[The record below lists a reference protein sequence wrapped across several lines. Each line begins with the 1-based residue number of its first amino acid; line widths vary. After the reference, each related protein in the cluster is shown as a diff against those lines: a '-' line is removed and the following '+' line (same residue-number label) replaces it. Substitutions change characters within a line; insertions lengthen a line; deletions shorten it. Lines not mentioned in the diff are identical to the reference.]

1 MPEEVRKSADFMPI
15 FPFEAPVFP
24 KRFPSPFLSG
34 GRGTGGLGESVEKAE
49 GDKHEGGGIGR
60 KRPRKGAGGTTAVSQ
75 TDYAGP
81 SRGVYV
87 GPPTPVTTGPGSTS
101 LLSVPL
107 TATTSTSTPVY
118 QYQPSLSAQ
127 PQRTVSSQGG
137 KASED
142 RSMLGAVGG
151 LSVVGS
157 QNVILEKLPPETGAC
172 TLTPTQRL

>member
-1 MPEEVRKSADFMPI
+1 MPI
-15 FPFEAPVFP
+15 HPFEAPVFP
-24 KRFPSPFLSG
+24 RRFPSPFLTG
-34 GRGTGGLGESVEKAE
+34 GRGTGGLGDSVEKAE

-60 KRPRKGAGGTTAVSQ
+60 KRPRKGAGGASAVNQ

-87 GPPTPVTTGPGSTS
+87 GPVTTGAGSSS

-107 TATTSTSTPVY
+107 TATTSTGTGATSVY
-118 QYQPSLSAQ
+118 QYQPSLAGQ
-127 PQRTVSSQGG
+127 LQRTVSSQGG
-137 KASED
+137 KANED

-157 QNVILEKLPPETGAC
+157 QNVILEKLPPETGELCELSA
-172 TLTPTQRL
+172 TVAVRLWET